1 MRRSLILGLLWMLTV
16 PLAIR
21 AGEPTPDGAPPPLGA
36 EAAEKLKPAARM
48 AGKWVGTATFDRG
61 PGGKAQV
68 RQEEAIQVKLD
79 GAAVLIEGKGT
90 MQQNGQT
97 VPAHDALGI
106 IFYDSRSGGVK
117 LLAVTRQSGAVI
129 ADVTF
134 DDDGAI
140 KWGFETPFG
149 LMRYTIRIQGDTW
162 TEVGEMSPDGGTTWR
177 EFLTMSLKRVGK

>member
-1 MRRSLILGLLWMLTV
+1 MRRSLLVGLLSMLTV
-16 PLAIR
+16 PVVLR
-21 AGEPTPDGAPPPLGA
+21 AGEPAPGGAPPALGV
-36 EAAEKLKPAARM
+36 EAAERLKPAARM

-68 RQEEAIQVKLD
+68 RQEEVIHVKLD

-117 LLAVTRQSGAVI
+117 MLAVTRQSGAVI

-134 DDDGAI
+134 EDDGAI
-140 KWGFETPFG
+140 KWGFETQFG
-149 LMRYTIRIQGDTW
+149 LMRYTIRIQGDA
-162 TEVGEMSPDGGTTWR
+162 
-177 EFLTMSLKRVGK
+177 